1 MRKSVFKLVGLGA
14 ALVLVTLAVG
24 AIGTAQKTITVCP
37 SGCDFTSIQAA
48 IQAAPEGAAIQ
59 VKAGTYKESLT
70 ITKPLSLVGE
80 GAGKTVIEGGVA
92 VLATKVVF
100 LAGFTVKGGQG
111 VQLQDSQT
119 VALTEVAI
127 VEGRGDGLAVVNSG
141 TVTVRASTIQNSKG
155 SGIVIA
161 LGSKAVIS
169 ANEIVGNKGDG
180 IAIGASQAD
189 VRDNVIAG
197 NSGCGIRADVA
208 SQVTGGGNR
217 EGSNS
222 FATIQEAIN
231 AFPVPPEQQANM
243 GGAVCGTASRDLF
256 TGSILVTGEAI
267 LIGPGTYREN
277 LTITKSVV
285 LRGAGRD
292 KTIIT
297 SARESTPVVLVRSDS
312 QIQVTLEGLALT
324 GASGSCSGY
333 PDRCPIGLVVMG
345 QARVTVQ
352 NSTIS
357 GNGYDGLG
365 VRDSAQVT
373 LQNSTVS
380 GNAGNGLAVRDSAR
394 VTVQNST
401 ISGNGSDGLY
411 VGDSAQVTL
420 QNSTISGNGSDGLL
434 VGSSARAWVI
444 GNTFLNNKDYGIWAY
459 STDNIVECRGNRFEG
474 NGSGPYNDAAAQKC
488 R

>member
-1 MRKSVFKLVGLGA
+1 MRKSVFKLVGVGA

-24 AIGTAQKTITVCP
+24 GTAQKVITVCP

-100 LAGFTVKGGQG
+100 LAGFTVKGQG

-141 TVTVRASTIQNSKG
+141 TVTVRASTIRANQG
-155 SGIVIA
+155 SGVLLA
-161 LGSKAVIS
+161 LGSKAIIS

-189 VRDNVIAG
+189 VRDNLIAG
-197 NSGCGIRADVA
+197 NGGCGIRADAA

-217 EGSNS
+217 ESS
-222 FATIQEAIN
+222 FATIQAAIN

-256 TGSILVTGEAI
+256 TSSSGSILVTGEAV

-297 SARESTPVVLVRSDS
+297 TQASTPVVLVSGS

-324 GASGSCSGY
+324 GASS
-333 PDRCPIGLVVMG
+333 
-345 QARVTVQ
+345 
-352 NSTIS
+352 
-357 GNGYDGLG
+357 DGLS
-365 VRDSAQVT
+365 VRGQAQVT
-373 LQNSTVS
+373 VQNSTVS
-380 GNAGNGLAVRDSAR
+380 GNGD
-394 VTVQNST
+394 
-401 ISGNGSDGLY
+401 DGLD

-420 QNSTISGNGSDGLL
+420 QNSQLSGNGSDGLE
-434 VGSSARAWVI
+434 VNGSAQVTVQNSQLSGNADDGLDLNSTGVRAWVI
-444 GNTFLNNKDYGIWAY
+444 GNAFLNNKSYGIEAE

-474 NGSGPYNDAAAQKC
+474 NGDGPTYPSSLADRC